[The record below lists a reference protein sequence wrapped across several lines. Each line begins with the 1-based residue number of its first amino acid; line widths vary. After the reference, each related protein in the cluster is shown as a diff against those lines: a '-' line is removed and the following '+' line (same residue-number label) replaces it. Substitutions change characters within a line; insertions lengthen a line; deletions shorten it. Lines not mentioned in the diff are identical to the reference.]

1 MSIHAGILS
10 KITKDVIDRLHV
22 ILPIISS
29 NMDRIVS
36 IIINHLPLCERMLFD
51 AFELLFAPRHIMRQ
65 LLLSA
70 AVSGLIMGGKM
81 LGNVGNAIVVFLSKA
96 EREQKDVMNQ
106 LNKARR
112 YAEWRLLA
120 ERLDFMRGVDKWRM
134 NDKSSLYDFQVLKKR
149 INDTIEMIQQGDVFR
164 LMFRMRGTPLDTSL
178 LYQTTNKPLLYH
190 TTNKPLLYYTLN
202 TLVLC
207 HPHKVITPPF

>member
-1 MSIHAGILS
+1 MQNG
-10 KITKDVIDRLHV
+10 VYWQ
-22 ILPIISS
+22 
-29 NMDRIVS
+29 N
-36 IIINHLPLCERMLFD
+36 
-51 AFELLFAPRHIMRQ
+51 
-65 LLLSA
+65 
-70 AVSGLIMGGKM
+70 
-81 LGNVGNAIVVFLSKA
+81 
-96 EREQKDVMNQ
+96 
-106 LNKARR
+106 
-112 YAEWRLLA
+112 
-120 ERLDFMRGVDKWRM
+120 FMRGVDKWRM